1 MSNEC
6 RDIREAIEDLGKKID
21 LNNRNGGGGSGGSGG
36 GNSDLEKRV
45 KELEQQMLA
54 VDRYINALDQAGEN
68 IAASVKTLANIF
80 SFFRI

>member
-6 RDIREAIEDLGKKID
+6 RDIRKAIEDLEKKID
-21 LNNRNGGGGSGGSGG
+21 LNNRNGGGGNNGSGG

-45 KELEQQMLA
+45 KALETQMIA
-54 VDRYINALDQAGEN
+54 VEGYINALDEAGKN